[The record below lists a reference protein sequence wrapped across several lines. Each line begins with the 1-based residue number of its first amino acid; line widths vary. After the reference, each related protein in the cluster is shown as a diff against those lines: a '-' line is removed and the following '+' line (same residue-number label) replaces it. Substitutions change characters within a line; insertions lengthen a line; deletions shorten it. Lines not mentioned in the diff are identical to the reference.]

1 MGFIEQVTGQNQTS
15 LKECQESLQCQEA
28 NRNREDKEEQR
39 PVGSERGR
47 DVTCLFGHSPLPQFP
62 APCPM
67 IISTALAYISVH
79 PGSWNSLVMPFPEV
93 LHDSG

>member
-1 MGFIEQVTGQNQTS
+1 MRFIEQVTGQNQTS

-47 DVTCLFGHSPLPQFP
+47 DVTEQGGLGALDPEIHKSPASVEPSNVL
-62 APCPM
+62 
-67 IISTALAYISVH
+67 SAL
-79 PGSWNSLVMPFPEV
+79 
-93 LHDSG
+93 